1 MAEKPKLPQ
10 VKPEKEE
17 GADEDELNSLL
28 TGGSVD
34 EGMRRLYWE
43 FVRVEDQLDRR
54 YWRPGKSTEKENQQD
69 DSDREEGIPSI
80 LTYSP

>member
-1 MAEKPKLPQ
+1 MAERPKLPQ

-17 GADEDELNSLL
+17 ADEDELNSLL

-80 LTYSP
+80 LTYLP